1 MVAVIQ
7 RVTTA
12 SVEIDGQIHAF
23 ISNGLLVLLGVAHTD
38 SPIDVEWLSAKV
50 CGLRI
55 FYDEQGK
62 MNKSIFDMAGD
73 LLVVSQFT
81 LLASTQKGNRPSFI
95 EAARP
100 ELAIPLYES
109 FITSCE
115 KILNKPVSKGVFG
128 ADMQVRLLNDGPV
141 TIVIDTKNKS

>member
-7 RVTTA
+7 RVKTA
-12 SVEIDGQIHAF
+12 SVEIGGQHHAS
-23 ISNGLLVLLGVAHTD
+23 IEHGLLVLVGVTHTD
-38 SPIDVEWLSAKV
+38 LKIDADWLSAKV

-55 FYDEQGK
+55 FSDEHDK
-62 MNKSIFDMAGD
+62 MNKSLLDISGE

-109 FITSCE
+109 FIISCE
-115 KILNKPVSKGVFG
+115 KILNKSISKGIFG
-128 ADMQVRLLNDGPV
+128 ADMQVHLINDGPV
-141 TIVIDTKNKS
+141 TIIIDTKNKN